1 MSSCSSGE
9 LRVGVRDL
17 QSIAIRE
24 MILSKDSLVILS
36 VEIVP
41 SWARYLLF
49 QPASSASSSR
59 ARACELR
66 SCCWS
71 SSCGDVEGADVHKV
85 VNASDDAPRLVS
97 APGGAVVQGRIALA
111 MAVGVAVAGGS
122 ATAAAAAAV

>member
-24 MILSKDSLVILS
+24 MILSKHSLVILN

-41 SWARYLLF
+41 SWTRYLFF

-59 ARACELR
+59 VRACKLR
-66 SCCWS
+66 SCCCWS
-71 SSCGDVEGADVHKV
+71 SSCGDVEGAVHHEV
-85 VNASDDAPRLVS
+85 VTASNDAPRLVS

-122 ATAAAAAAV
+122 ATAAVAV